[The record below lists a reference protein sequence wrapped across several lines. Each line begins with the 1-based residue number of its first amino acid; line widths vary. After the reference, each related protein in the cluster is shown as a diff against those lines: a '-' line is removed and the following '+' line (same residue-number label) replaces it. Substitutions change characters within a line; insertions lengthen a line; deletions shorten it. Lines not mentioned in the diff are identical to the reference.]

1 MPKRTRR
8 EKLLAQARRRT
19 VTPVPLSSQDAPLNS
34 PEQQHTFSFQV
45 TQTPIQKDL
54 SKETNAEELPI
65 IQHDLIKTVILAICA
80 IGIELTIYTL
90 LRGK

>member
-8 EKLLAQARRRT
+8 EKLLAQARRRI
-19 VTPVPLSSQDAPLNS
+19 VTPIPLSSQDVPLNS

-45 TQTPIQKDL
+45 AQTTIRKDPL
-54 SKETNAEELPI
+54 KEANAEELPI

-90 LRGK
+90 LRGR